1 MRKSKSLCFVF
12 LLLTFLKAGSQTNT
26 YFPFPDSNA
35 VWHEHF
41 HSNNSGT
48 DSHYQYG
55 YLGGDTVL
63 NNKTWH
69 KVYQD
74 ANCLVNPVM
83 SYSNSILMGALREDS
98 AKRIYYYN
106 MNTSFVN
113 AQKDSIYKLYDFSKQ
128 IGDTIKFGSFPYYY
142 YNYLVLDSIDS
153 AYTHNKYRKRY
164 HLSPGNETWIEGIGS
179 LRGLFTVINPALTCY
194 CIQEL
199 FCYRDNDT
207 SYYIKPPYIDCY
219 NLSAGID
226 NKTNIEKAITI
237 APNPF
242 SSNAIIKTNTELQN
256 ASLVIYNSIG
266 EAVKQM
272 NNLNGK
278 AIPLDCNDLAPG
290 LYFIKLVQGYEI
302 LAFKK
307 IILLEK

>member
-1 MRKSKSLCFVF
+1 MRKPFGLCFIF
-12 LLLTFLKAGSQTNT
+12 ILLIFFKTESQTNT
-26 YFPFPDSNA
+26 YFAFPDSNA

-69 KVYQD
+69 KIYQEV
-74 ANCLVNPVM
+74 NCLVNPVM
-83 SYSNSILMGALREDS
+83 TYSNSVLMGALREDS

-113 AQKDSIYKLYDFSKQ
+113 AQKDSVYKLYDFSAQ
-128 IGDTIKFGSFPYYY
+128 IGDTIKFGPFPYYY

-153 AYTHNKYRKRY
+153 AYTYNKYRKQY

-179 LRGLFTVINPALTCY
+179 LRGLFTVINPALTCF

-219 NLSAGID
+219 NLSAGII
-226 NKTNIEKAITI
+226 NSTNIEMAITI
-237 APNPF
+237 SPNPF
-242 SSNAIIKTNTELQN
+242 SSEAVLKTNTELKN

-266 EAVKQM
+266 QSIKQM
-272 NNLNGK
+272 NDLNGRS
-278 AIPLDCNDLAPG
+278 IPVNCSELSPG
-290 LYFIKLVQGYEI
+290 MYFIKLIQENKI
-302 LAFKK
+302 LSNEK
-307 IILLEK
+307 IFLLEE